1 MSMFKDMTKHI
12 RTLENS
18 IGALENIVTDLS
30 FKVDSSPASGTL
42 GNDKC
47 RIPSILSVSVTL
59 IFLLSCSGYCGF
71 MLQN

>member
-1 MSMFKDMTKHI
+1 MTKHI

-18 IGALENIVTDLS
+18 IGAVENTVTDLS
-30 FKVDSSPASGTL
+30 FKANSSPASGTL

-47 RIPSILSVSVTL
+47 RIPSVLSISVTL
-59 IFLLSCSGYCGF
+59 IFLLSCSGCCGF

>member
-1 MSMFKDMTKHI
+1 MTKHI

-18 IGALENIVTDLS
+18 IGAVTDLS

-47 RIPSILSVSVTL
+47 RIPSVLSISVTL